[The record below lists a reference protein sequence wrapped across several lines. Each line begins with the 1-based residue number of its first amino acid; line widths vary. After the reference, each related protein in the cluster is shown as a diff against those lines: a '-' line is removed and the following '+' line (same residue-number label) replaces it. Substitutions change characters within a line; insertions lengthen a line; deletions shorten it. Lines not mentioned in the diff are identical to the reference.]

1 MGNCGCFSFLKESC
15 LRRRKTNRNCLT
27 WQVPARRKSH
37 GMHRARARRSPAR
50 RRQRGQERR
59 FFAVAARQAWRRRH
73 LAQSGR
79 AAADPGAPE
88 VAEGRGGGAGRRRGV
103 CLNLEILAGGK
114 RMMRCEALRTSA
126 GSGDLNLPE
135 ELELAIPCLKPGGV
149 FTALCR
155 PFGLGELPATGL
167 WQSLVACYGKEAVL
181 KLELL
186 EVQDLCLAT
195 LEGHERLDYAKGRK
209 EAAGRFFKRQRFE
222 AALERYSLAAEM
234 LTQRDDIKDNALYSQ
249 AQEVKSLCELNAAA
263 CLLKLEKW
271 RDAEAVCNAIL
282 RANPANEKALF
293 RRGKALLALGDSARA
308 SADLRKVLEVNPNN
322 SEAKQLLQQ
331 AKKES
336 KGTARERNVYAKML
350 QSD

>member
-1 MGNCGCFSFLKESC
+1 MGNCGCFSFLKELPSPPQDKPK
-15 LRRRKTNRNCLT
+15 LPDLAGSSPPKEPRDASGKGTEKPSEAEAEGPGDDFSQ
-27 WQVPARRKSH
+27 WQPGKH
-37 GMHRARARRSPAR
+37 GVADISPN
-50 RRQRGQERR
+50 QD
-59 FFAVAARQAWRRRH
+59 
-73 LAQSGR
+73 GR
-79 AAADPGAPE
+79 LLIREPPKLPKDAAAVPDGAE
-88 VAEGRGGGAGRRRGV
+88 V

-135 ELELAIPCLKPGGV
+135 ELELVIPCLKPGGV